1 MTTIRTL
8 LICVLAAAPLA
19 AQFSFE
25 RVELRTGYGEAREG
39 DKGRL
44 EFTPDA
50 IRFLSEDGGAEL
62 FSIPAQSP
70 VKLFYSSI
78 EGRKSG
84 TPWSKPFDMLGGK
97 RHFLTIS
104 LEHGKMVGAVE
115 LKLHKSNYQSII
127 RNFELLTGLTAEHD
141 EPAQVAAQEV
151 EPTETPARDEPA
163 LLEIHSTPE
172 GAEIEID
179 KSFNGLTPRRKSVEA
194 GQYRIVIR
202 KDGYEPFE
210 RLVTVDPGQTLEVHG
225 ELRQLSATAR

>member
-1 MTTIRTL
+1 MRTIRTL
-8 LICVLAAAPLA
+8 LICALAAAPLA

-25 RVELRTGYGEAREG
+25 KVESRTGYGEAREG
-39 DKGRL
+39 DEGRL
-44 EFTPDA
+44 EFSPEQ
-50 IRFLSEDGGAEL
+50 IRFLSEEGAEL

-70 VKLFYSSI
+70 LKLFYSSI

-97 RHFLTIS
+97 RHFLTVSI
-104 LEHGKMVGAVE
+104 EHGEMVGAVE

-127 RNFELLTGLTAEHD
+127 RNFELLTGLSVERD
-141 EPAQVAAQEV
+141 EPTQAAAPESA
-151 EPTETPARDEPA
+151 PASAPAPDEPA
-163 LLEIHSTPE
+163 LLEIRSTPQ
-172 GAEIEID
+172 GAEVEID
-179 KSFNGLTPRRKSVEA
+179 NSFNGLTPRRKSVEP

-210 RLVTVDPGQTLEVHG
+210 RLVTVDSGQTLEVHG